1 MLFKYESD
9 NLNLIKVNIFH
20 EKGKCRHLAIFRRE
34 ADYSVLMVL
43 TVGEAV
49 KGWLEKI
56 SIISTRRIKIQNESF
71 FYYLKDV
78 KAFLKEKNKPEFEL
92 Y

>member
-1 MLFKYESD
+1 MSFMMRDWISQTYSCRYKNILLMLFKYESD

-56 SIISTRRIKIQNESF
+56 S
-71 FYYLKDV
+71 
-78 KAFLKEKNKPEFEL
+78 
-92 Y
+92 